1 MVKRTQLSKAAKQGA
16 AMDWLAPIT
25 AFYRAISPRKL
36 RSRLEF
42 AETEM
47 ILPTGPRRGLRFKT
61 SFMPWTRQVLQIMDG
76 GVFRRFIGS
85 GPVQGGKTFIF
96 LVIPAAYHLF
106 EVAEDIIICAPVI
119 ELAQSGWIERIL
131 LALEMTRY
139 KHLLPET
146 GTGSRGGKAKS
157 LLLLNDARVRF
168 MGAGGSDAQRSSY
181 TARVILATELDKM
194 DQPGAVS
201 RETDPVKQ
209 FEARSA
215 SFSEDAVFYGEC
227 TMSIEKGRVY
237 TEIKNGSDSRV
248 MVACPHCGTWQCPER
263 EQFGGWEDAEN
274 EFAAR
279 ASGAYACADCGTVWC
294 ELDRRNALVNPRIVH
309 RGQHVE
315 PDGEVVGPSPP
326 TRTFGFRWNA
336 LHSTMRKMAD
346 IAEEEWAGERTEGTS
361 AEKALCQFTWAIP
374 WKDDVQGVPLTYAL
388 LARHAADYRFDPLG
402 DGGDLPEGV
411 DFCVGAVDVQKIN
424 LYWLI
429 DGYNAALTRRTL
441 HYGVQEII
449 PEGLERDPTKAD
461 VRRALDAVRAQMA
474 ISKCVSI
481 WSAPGSKHEGI
492 LGHTVRTWCKEQG
505 GAVHAL
511 VGRSEGQ
518 LNKMKASGKQLQ
530 LIDGAPD
537 MVQARR
543 QPDNSILWFFDV
555 DRIKDEVLFRLFRE
569 AGSPGYHYFPRDA
582 ANSDRSGRGKGPGN
596 QGWIFAHFMRAKREV
611 TMVKGR
617 EKRVWVE
624 KGSYHVWDCACYSL
638 GGAMMTVLEVEAEK
652 LQVAAASAAA
662 SKQPRGWV
670 EPGGPRGSRL
680 ARRAGRVIVPKD
692 ITTEY

>member
-1 MVKRTQLSKAAKQGA
+1 MVQRTQLSV
-16 AMDWLAPIT
+16 DWLPPIR
-25 AFYRAISPRKL
+25 AFFKAICPRKL
-36 RSRLEF
+36 RTRLEF
-42 AETEM
+42 AEAEM
-47 ILPTGPRRGLRFKT
+47 ILPSGPRRGMRFKT
-61 SFMPWTRQVLQIMDG
+61 SFMPWTRRVLQIMDS

-119 ELAQSGWIERIL
+119 ELAQSVWLERIL
-131 LALEMTRY
+131 PALEMTRY

-157 LLLLNDARVRF
+157 LLLLNGARVRF

-201 RETDPVKQ
+201 READPVKQ
-209 FEARSA
+209 FEARSS
-215 SFSEDAVFYGEC
+215 SFSEDALFYGEC
-227 TMSIEKGRVY
+227 TMSIEAGRVY

-248 MVACPHCGTWQCPER
+248 MLSCPHCGTWQCPER
-263 EQFGGWEDAEN
+263 EHFGGWEDAEN
-274 EFAAR
+274 EFEAR
-279 ASGAYACADCGTVWC
+279 ATGAYACGDCGTVWC
-294 ELDRRNALVNPRIVH
+294 ELDRRKALADPRIVH
-309 RGQHVE
+309 RGQVVE
-315 PDGEVVGPSPP
+315 PHGDVVGPPPP

-336 LHSTMRKMAD
+336 LHSTMRQMAD
-346 IAEEEWAGERTEGTS
+346 IAEQEWAGERSEGTS

-429 DGYNAALTRRTL
+429 DGYNGVLTRRTL

-461 VRRALDAVRAQMA
+461 VRRALDAVRGQMA
-474 ISKCVSI
+474 IYNCVSI
-481 WSAPGSKHEGI
+481 WIDTGYKHEGI
-492 LGHTVRTWCKEQG
+492 LGHTVRSWCREQG
-505 GAVHAL
+505 GRVHAL

-537 MVQARR
+537 MVQARK
-543 QPDNSILWFFDV
+543 QPDGSILWFFDV
-555 DRIKDEVLFRLFRE
+555 DRIKDEGLFRLFRE

-596 QGWIFAHFMRAKREV
+596 QGWIFSHFMRAKREI

-617 EKRVWVE
+617 EKRVWIE

-638 GGAMMTVLEVEAEK
+638 GGAMMTVLEVQANK
-652 LQVAAASAAA
+652 MQAAAASAAA
-662 SKQPRGWV
+662 SKQPKGWQ
-670 EPGGPRGSRL
+670 EPGGPAGSRL
-680 ARRAGRVIVPKD
+680 ARRAGRVIVPDD